1 MDDFIL
7 KILDVILIFT
17 VLGVAYLT
25 GYLIYLVGYAIY
37 LKIIDYKTTIHVEG
51 GVVIDKYE
59 EETKIPITI
68 GNTIIFNSYRQLYLL
83 VKTNYKKYEVEV
95 YSHKYDIGDEVQLQ
109 IKEYKNKVV
118 SYEIL

>member
-7 KILDVILIFT
+7 KILNIMLIFI
-17 VLGVAYLT
+17 VLCVVYLI
-25 GYLIYLVGYAIY
+25 GYLIYLVGDAIY

-68 GNTIIFNSYRQLYLL
+68 GNTIIFNSYRHLYLL
-83 VKTNYKKYEVEV
+83 VESNNKKYKVEV
-95 YSHKYDIGDEVQLQ
+95 YSHNYDVGDEVQLQ
-109 IKEYKNKVV
+109 IKEYKDKVV
-118 SYEIL
+118 SFSII